1 MEHYKMESDNYL
13 DYYNH
18 KKIKVK
24 LKEMSPVQYRTHIQ
38 MALKFV
44 FTFLVPVHNIR
55 SVVCYA

>member
-1 MEHYKMESDNYL
+1 MESDNYL

-44 FTFLVPVHNIR
+44 FNFLVPVYNIR
-55 SVVCYA
+55 SVVCYV